1 MKVFLS
7 PIQLR
12 FAVRLGL
19 HSDLRSAQSLRGPFL
34 FPRKLV
40 FRLLRFFGLFSSPHN
55 FVNRLRAHFEKAR
68 YLGDRMAVCNQG
80 FDLLCSFLRDSTPGR
95 IRSERASTIFADVA
109 LCPPSVTPE
118 ADTML
123 RCTSGTCSVGWPI
136 GVRKIVHYMH
146 ITKLNRDVTSKLID
160 QQSQMLFI
168 AP

>member
-40 FRLLRFFGLFSSPHN
+40 FWLLRNFGLFSGPHN

-68 YLGDRMAVCNQG
+68 YLRNRMAVCNQG
-80 FDLLCSFLRDSTPGR
+80 FDLLCSFLRDSTPGS
-95 IRSERASTIFADVA
+95 IRSERATTIFTDIALRTTSVA
-109 LCPPSVTPE
+109 PK
-118 ADTML
+118 ADTLL
-123 RCTSGTCSVGWPI
+123 RCASGTCSVRLPGC
-136 GVRKIVHYMH
+136 VRKIVHYMH
-146 ITKLNRDVTSKLID
+146 IT
-160 QQSQMLFI
+160 
-168 AP
+168 